1 MKNIVIIILL
11 VFGLT
16 MCTSDKNNKDAEEQ
30 TSDYQID
37 EPSSNVKADKKST
50 TSGKATVKLTKP
62 VFIDKVM
69 DYESNPD
76 SWNYRGELP
85 CIIDFY
91 ADWCAP
97 CKQVAPALEELA
109 KEYKGKIIIYK
120 VDTEQERELA
130 SAFGIR
136 SIPTFLF
143 CPMEGQPQMSSGI
156 ARTPEETKKMFEQI
170 IQDFLLKG

>member
-1 MKNIVIIILL
+1 MKNIVIILFL
-11 VFGLT
+11 GFGLT
-16 MCTSDKNNKDAEEQ
+16 MCTNDQSNRDADEQ
-30 TSDYQID
+30 TSDYEID
-37 EPSSNVKADKKST
+37 ERSTDKNSDSKSVP
-50 TSGKATVKLTKP
+50 SGKATVKLTKP

-69 DYESNPD
+69 DYESNPE

-97 CKQVAPALEELA
+97 CKQVTPVLEELA

-156 ARTPEETKKMFEQI
+156 ARTPDETKKMFEQI